1 MRGRT
6 NNKGLGS
13 GGKSRSKS
21 KSRKI
26 KCYECHEVGN
36 FQKDFPEWKDKGKKE
51 GNVLCC
57 KYC

>member
-1 MRGRT
+1 M
-6 NNKGLGS
+6 GLSS

-36 FQKDFPEWKDKGKKE
+36 FRKDFPKWKDKKE
-51 GNVLCC
+51 KRGNV
-57 KYC
+57 